1 MKATQVSVDG
11 WMDKQNMIY
20 NVVYTYNG
28 ILAFKKKEI
37 LQVLMTWMQLE
48 GIMLS
53 EISQRKIN
61 TAWYHLCVETFY
73 KKSNS

>member
-20 NVVYTYNG
+20 NMVYTYNG

-53 EISQRKIN
+53 EISQSKIY
-61 TAWYHLCVETFY
+61 TAWYHLCVETFD

>member
-20 NVVYTYNG
+20 NMVYTYNG

-37 LQVLMTWMQLE
+37 LQVLMT
-48 GIMLS
+48 
-53 EISQRKIN
+53 
-61 TAWYHLCVETFY
+61 
-73 KKSNS
+73 